1 MTQANELFQNRKQ
14 KFERLVNERGKRLA
28 EIAGTCP
35 EHGAY
40 TRGEA
45 VDTGGHCPAC
55 WKREK
60 RRREKEQRLALFAER
75 SGVPR
80 RFQVHALADFIPPTP
95 AAERTLAAIRAYADD
110 FPAHCD
116 AGRSV
121 VMAGRTGTGKTMLA
135 CSVCRHIVME
145 HGMSCRYAAAYHI
158 VRDIKDTYGG
168 NGSEREIVRGYVEP
182 ALLVVDEVGVQYG
195 TDAEKLLLFEVLN
208 GRYEDMKPTIVIS
221 NLEPK
226 GIGDYLGDRVMDRL
240 MDNGGAVLVFDWQSH
255 RGRK

>member
-1 MTQANELFQNRKQ
+1 MTQASEGFRQSI
-14 KFERLVNERGKRLA
+14 ERLVKERAKSLD

-40 TRGEA
+40 THGQALES
-45 VDTGGHCPAC
+45 GGLCPAC
-55 WKREK
+55 WFREK
-60 RRREKEQRLALFAER
+60 RRREKERRLALFAER
-75 SGVPR
+75 SGVPL
-80 RFQVHALADFIPPTP
+80 RFRGHALADFLPPTP
-95 AAERTLAAIRAYADD
+95 AAEDTLAAIQAYADN
-110 FPAHCD
+110 FPDHCT

-121 VMAGRTGTGKTMLA
+121 IMAGRTGTGKTMLA
-135 CSVCRHIVME
+135 CAVCRHIALS
-145 HGMSCRYAAAYHI
+145 HGALCRYATAYHI

-168 NGSEREIVRGYVEP
+168 HGNEREIVRGYVEP

-195 TDAEKLLLFEVLN
+195 TDTEKLLLFEVLN
-208 GRYEDMKPTIVIS
+208 GRYENMKPTIVIS
-221 NLEPK
+221 NLEPA